1 VRVNAICPTWV
12 RTAMVADAFERQP
25 ALVDV
30 MKSAVPLKRMAEPI
44 EIAEVVMFLCSA
56 SASYLSG
63 IGMVIDAG
71 ATLTMNLN

>member
-1 VRVNAICPTWV
+1 
-12 RTAMVADAFERQP
+12 MVADAFERQP